1 MKNKAKIMIPNIHM
15 FIIII
20 TLSGVCSFLYSA
32 NLQSQEAL
40 GNPST
45 HALNKNWNPDQ
56 QKAIEIADQELLK
69 HFSDHGINDYGI
81 NLVEKPPVPTNW
93 IRETSRMTDEMERT
107 LFLDATW
114 DRTRGYFLG
123 LIRIWRRSG
132 ALKARS
138 VLPTG

>member
-1 MKNKAKIMIPNIHM
+1 MIPNIHM

-69 HFSDHGINDYGI
+69 HFPDKKKFEITYEVISVIGHERPSNTLNQLYTVIYDLPLGPTDQSITI
-81 NLVEKPPVPTNW
+81 LVD
-93 IRETSRMTDEMERT
+93 ITDKKIIGCSPHME
-107 LFLDATW
+107 
-114 DRTRGYFLG
+114 
-123 LIRIWRRSG
+123 
-132 ALKARS
+132 
-138 VLPTG
+138 